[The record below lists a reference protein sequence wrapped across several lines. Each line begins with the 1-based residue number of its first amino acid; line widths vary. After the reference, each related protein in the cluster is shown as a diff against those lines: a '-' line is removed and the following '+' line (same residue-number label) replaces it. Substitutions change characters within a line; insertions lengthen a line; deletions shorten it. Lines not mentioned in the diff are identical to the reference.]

1 MDTFFL
7 FFYQN
12 IIAFTLLILC
22 LIALI
27 IYEGKKGGT
36 KVDPAEAT
44 RLINREGA
52 VVVDLRPSEEFS
64 TGHITGS
71 LNVSAEKLEQQLNS
85 IKHSKEAP
93 LILVC
98 KTGNNSK
105 VVGGSLLRAGYSNV
119 NLISGGM
126 MTWQGSGLPLSK

>member
-36 KVDPAEAT
+36 KVDPVEAT